1 MIVNCNMCG
10 RMFRSERRLNK
21 HIMKGKCKSMK
32 DRKAIVSKDGELV
45 ILPREYPEHQYIG
58 REYNYNPIPT
68 ANRHYRTGIP
78 LPRLS
83 KYSRSA
89 I

>member
-1 MIVNCNMCG
+1 MPPKYSCSICG
-10 RMFRSERRLNK
+10 KQFRRKKQHFNHVMSCSSSK
-21 HIMKGKCKSMK
+21 KGNVTDNLETDHEQMQ
-32 DRKAIVSKDGELV
+32 
-45 ILPREYPEHQYIG
+45 PNQYIG

-68 ANRHYRTGIP
+68 ANRHYRTGMP